1 MTNDPGH
8 VTGAQHHGHLHHQ
21 PLRVGPS
28 LLLLQPP
35 AGRLQVP
42 HPPLDL
48 GAAALPALPP
58 PQVGG
63 DFRSLLIQHT
73 FKPKQSTKVIVKFS
87 YQVRAARGVHLQH
100 PGHHHQQ
107 IRDDR
112 PPVHLQQVTRQQA
125 GHVTRDYTGCPQAVQ
140 QEVAP
145 ATRGRHVDLWLRLPR
160 ADIPVRWSR
169 LINLHRY
176 FTDSKHN
183 K

>member
-1 MTNDPGH
+1 MTNDPGR

-73 FKPKQSTKVIVKFS
+73 FKPKQSTKVN
-87 YQVRAARGVHLQH
+87 
-100 PGHHHQQ
+100 
-107 IRDDR
+107 
-112 PPVHLQQVTRQQA
+112 VT
-125 GHVTRDYTGCPQAVQ
+125 TLY
-140 QEVAP
+140 
-145 ATRGRHVDLWLRLPR
+145 
-160 ADIPVRWSR
+160 
-169 LINLHRY
+169 
-176 FTDSKHN
+176 K
-183 K
+183 